1 MISTG
6 NLAAKRGQLLRY
18 INPNLQ
24 STALPLRDDCVQTT
38 AEQHSTRPHDS
49 GKHRNRNR
57 FNEPQHEPSI
67 HDALEAELEAFPR
80 IAQQAHETQVGIS
93 NLKHSKYRGSPE
105 RDLRCK
111 FH

>member
-1 MISTG
+1 LCSDNCRATR
-6 NLAAKRGQLLRY
+6 NKTARLRRT
-18 INPNLQ
+18 
-24 STALPLRDDCVQTT
+24 SER
-38 AEQHSTRPHDS
+38 
-49 GKHRNRNR
+49 KR

-67 HDALEAELEAFPR
+67 HNALEAELEAFPP
-80 IAQQAHETQVGIS
+80 IAQQTRETPDGLS